1 MIISKVLAVSFTDG
15 EGSPAYR
22 GGEMSEYSCNGEI
35 RIASITKGRRKVVAK
50 VVVSYI
56 FVA

>member
-1 MIISKVLAVSFTDG
+1 
-15 EGSPAYR
+15 
-22 GGEMSEYSCNGEI
+22 MSEYSCNGEI
-35 RIASITKGRRKVVAK
+35 RIASITKGRGKVVAK